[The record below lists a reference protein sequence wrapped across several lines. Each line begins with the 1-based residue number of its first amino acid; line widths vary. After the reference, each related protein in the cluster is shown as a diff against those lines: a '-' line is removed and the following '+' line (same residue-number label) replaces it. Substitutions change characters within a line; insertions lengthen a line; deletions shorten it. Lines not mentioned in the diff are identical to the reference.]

1 MNRAPAITSA
11 RDKVIMRHSLHRIP
25 IVATFL
31 LTAGTP
37 LWAQTNTPQPCSA
50 PEHRQFDFWIG
61 EWEVVDTAG
70 RPAGR
75 NRITREL
82 GGCVLHE
89 QWTGAGG
96 GTGSSYNIYDAASGR
111 WHQTWVDSS
120 GTLLL
125 LDGGLN
131 ADGAM
136 VLEGERPAAG
146 GGTVRNRITWTRE
159 GPDNVRQLWEVTED
173 GTSWRI
179 VFNGLYRP
187 VP

>member
-1 MNRAPAITSA
+1 
-11 RDKVIMRHSLHRIP
+11 MRHIMLRISM
-25 IVATFL
+25 IVACVLASDATL
-31 LTAGTP
+31 S
-37 LWAQTNTPQPCSA
+37 AQGQPPQRCSA
-50 PEHRQFDFWIG
+50 PEHQEFDFWIG
-61 EWEVVDTAG
+61 SWEVVDTAG
-70 RPAGR
+70 KPAGR

-96 GTGSSYNIYDAASGR
+96 GSGSSFNIYDAASGR

-125 LDGGLN
+125 LDGGLRE
-131 ADGAM
+131 DGAM
-136 VLEGERPAAG
+136 VLEGERPAAD

-159 GPDNVRQLWEVTED
+159 GADNVRQLWEVTED
-173 GTSWRI
+173 GTTWRV

-187 VP
+187 AR